1 MKVSGGP
8 RGAGA
13 VVLRF
18 AVMPT
23 VGAALLDLL
32 WQRYAESVPHA
43 RTFVQLAGGQF
54 KNDHVALR
62 SLQRPGGGIEVFA
75 PVFERL
81 GWKRAGSYD
90 FPDARLDAIHLSH
103 PDGLPRVFVSEL
115 RMSELSPR
123 AQQILSAL
131 PPDEPP
137 PIVHPGPVAPWPV
150 LVQKLADW
158 FCAPQVVP
166 SEADLLE
173 LERESQYGAWMLLF
187 GREVNHFTASVD
199 DVESWAARM
208 AAAGVPMKGEIE
220 GDKGAGLRQTASK
233 AAPRAVRTDRG
244 PRQWPY
250 AYLEIAE
257 RNGGFDGFVAQQ
269 ARQLFEMTK
278 R

>member
-1 MKVSGGP
+1 
-8 RGAGA
+8 
-13 VVLRF
+13 
-18 AVMPT
+18 MPKP
-23 VGAALLDLL
+23 GEQLLDLL
-32 WQRYAESVPHA
+32 WARYARSVPYA
-43 RTFVQLAGGQF
+43 RTFVQLAGGHF
-54 KNDHVALR
+54 RNDHVALR
-62 SLQRPGGGIEVFA
+62 SLQRAGSGIDLIA

-81 GWKRAGSYD
+81 GYRRAGSYD

-103 PDGLPRVFVSEL
+103 PDGLPRVFISEL
-115 RMSELSPR
+115 RVSELSPR
-123 AQQILSAL
+123 ARQILSAL

-137 PIVHPGPVAPWPV
+137 PVVHPGPVAPSAD
-150 LVQKLADW
+150 LIAKLADW
-158 FCAPQVVP
+158 FCAPALIP

-187 GREVNHFTASVD
+187 GREVNHFTAAVD
-199 DVESWAARM
+199 DVEIWAAKM

-220 GDKGAGLRQTASK
+220 GEKGAGLRQTASK

-244 PRQWPY
+244 TREWPY

-257 RNGGFDGFVAQQ
+257 RNGGFDGFVAKQ